1 MKNDMKI
8 IMENWKKSEIN
19 EGIMDSF
26 KRFLG
31 YPPSEI
37 DEPSDF
43 SNVQTAGD
51 FFNKI
56 KATVKVAVIYQKE
69 EFRKELITAVGM
81 EVIDTSLEFVKVTP
95 GIGNAIALGK
105 AAVMTAQTIELGIE
119 MVAKSREVDKAVAKS
134 LKGIAGQLVAI
145 DDSKIDKHP
154 LAKIFNISDQKE
166 AVLRKEEMEN
176 FANWFLVYMQN
187 FPNKPVGDA
196 QTYADRQLAQYLK
209 TQRGFQL

>member
-1 MKNDMKI
+1 MNDMKL
-8 IMENWKKSEIN
+8 IMENWRKSTIN
-19 EGIMDSF
+19 EGILDSF

-31 YPPSEI
+31 FPPSER

-56 KATVKVAVIYQKE
+56 KATVKIAALYQKE
-69 EFRKELITAVGM
+69 EFRKEMVTELGK

-95 GIGNAIALGK
+95 GVGNAIALGQAAVK
-105 AAVMTAQTIELGIE
+105 AAETIQMGFEL
-119 MVAKSREVDKAVAKS
+119 VLKSREIDKAVGKS
-134 LKGIAGQLVAI
+134 LKGIANQLVAI

-154 LAKIFNISDQKE
+154 LAKIFNVSDQKE

-176 FANWFLVYMQN
+176 FANWFLVFMQR
-187 FPNKPVGDA
+187 FPDKPVGEA
-196 QTYADRQLAQYLK
+196 TSYADRMLMQYLK
-209 TQRGFQL
+209 VKRGFQL

>member
-1 MKNDMKI
+1 MKL
-8 IMENWKKSEIN
+8 IMENWRKSEIN
-19 EGIMDSF
+19 EGLLDSF

-31 YPPSEI
+31 FPPSEI

-56 KATVKVAVIYQKE
+56 KATVKIAALYQKE
-69 EFRKELITAVGM
+69 EFRKEMVTELGK

-95 GIGNAIALGK
+95 GVGNAIALGQ
-105 AAVMTAQTIELGIE
+105 AAVKSAETIQMGFEL
-119 MVAKSREVDKAVAKS
+119 VLKSREIDKAVGKS

-145 DDSKIDKHP
+145 DDSNIDKHP

-187 FPNKPVGDA
+187 FPDRPVGDA
-196 QTYADRQLAQYLK
+196 QTYADRQLSQYLK
-209 TQRGFQL
+209 TQRGFEL

>member
-1 MKNDMKI
+1 MSREMKL
-8 IMENWKKSEIN
+8 IMENWRKSQVN
-19 EGIMDSF
+19 EGIIDSF

-31 YPPSEI
+31 YPPSEL

-56 KATVKVAVIYQKE
+56 KATVKVAALYQRAE
-69 EFRKELITAVGM
+69 WRKELKVALGR
-81 EVIDTSLEFVKVTP
+81 EVIDTALEFVKVTP
-95 GIGNAIALGK
+95 GIGNAIALAQASVKMAETVEMGIELVAK
-105 AAVMTAQTIELGIE
+105 ERAIDAAVG
-119 MVAKSREVDKAVAKS
+119 KS

-176 FANWFLVYMQN
+176 FANWFLVFMQN

-196 QTYADRQLAQYLK
+196 QTYADRQLAHYLK
-209 TQRGFQL
+209 VKRGFQL

>member
-1 MKNDMKI
+1 MKNDMKL

-19 EGIMDSF
+19 EGILDSF

-31 YPPSEI
+31 FPPSEI

-56 KATVKVAVIYQKE
+56 KATVKIAVLYQKE
-69 EFRKELITAVGM
+69 EFRKEMVTELGK
-81 EVIDTSLEFVKVTP
+81 EVIDASLEFVKVTP
-95 GIGNAIALGK
+95 GVGNAIALGK
-105 AAVMTAQTIELGIE
+105 ALVKSAELTELGIE
-119 MVAKSREVDKAVAKS
+119 LVAKSRELDKAVGKS
-134 LKGIAGQLVAI
+134 LEGIAGQLVTI

-154 LAKIFNISDQKE
+154 LAKIFNVSDQKE

-176 FANWFLVYMQN
+176 FANWFLVFMQR
-187 FPNKPVGDA
+187 FPDKPVGDA
-196 QTYADRQLAQYLK
+196 QTYADRQLSQYLK
-209 TQRGFQL
+209 TQRGFEF